1 MNKSDLIDELA
12 GHVGGRAT
20 ATRAV
25 EMFIETVTRT
35 VSKGEKV
42 AISGF
47 GVFEKADRAART
59 GRNPSTG
66 QPVKI
71 KKTSVPKF
79 RPGTDFKAY
88 VSGAKKLAKAT
99 PSRVVA
105 RSTGVR
111 AAVGTVR
118 ATASKAAGMR
128 SATKAPSK
136 AGARST
142 VKVTPARRATAT
154 KTATKTAKAAAA
166 KTTSKATGRTAAKAT
181 TRSASKSSTRVPAKK
196 ASKTTA
202 KAPAKRASR

>member
-1 MNKSDLIDELA
+1 VNKSDLIDELA

-105 RSTGVR
+105 RSGVR

-118 ATASKAAGMR
+118 ATASKAAGTR

-181 TRSASKSSTRVPAKK
+181 TRSAAKSSTRVPAKK

-202 KAPAKRASR
+202 KAPAKRSSR

>member
-105 RSTGVR
+105 RSAGVR

-142 VKVTPARRATAT
+142 VKVTPARRA
-154 KTATKTAKAAAA
+154 TATKTAKAAAA

>member
-1 MNKSDLIDELA
+1 VNKSDLIDELA

-105 RSTGVR
+105 RSGVR

-118 ATASKAAGMR
+118 ATASKAAGTR

-154 KTATKTAKAAAA
+154 KTAKAAAA

-181 TRSASKSSTRVPAKK
+181 TRSAAKSSTRVPAKK

-202 KAPAKRASR
+202 KAPAKRSSR